1 MLSSPAALQF
11 LAVCHWLIYIR
22 VWSKWAQPAVVFGM
36 NAIAVFVLSGM
47 LVKLMILIRI
57 PTDGGDASAYSWIYQ
72 RVFVPWAGQLNGSL
86 AFALANILLW
96 YGMMSLL
103 YRRKM
108 FIKI

>member
-1 MLSSPAALQF
+1 M
-11 LAVCHWLIYIR
+11 AVM
-22 VWSKWAQPAVVFGM
+22 FE
-36 NAIAVFVLSGM
+36 
-47 LVKLMILIRI
+47 
-57 PTDGGDASAYSWIYQ
+57 
-72 RVFVPWAGQLNGSL
+72 PWAGQLNGSL